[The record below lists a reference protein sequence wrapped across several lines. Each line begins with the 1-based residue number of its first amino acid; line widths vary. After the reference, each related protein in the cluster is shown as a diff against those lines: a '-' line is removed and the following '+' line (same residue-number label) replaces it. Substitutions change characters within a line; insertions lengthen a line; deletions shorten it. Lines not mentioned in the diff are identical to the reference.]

1 MEGENNQPPREPK
14 DQRVTKQPHTMQM
27 KLVTEEDKRVDHQA
41 AAPVWASRMVVDE
54 APLLED
60 ASIQDFQRDTAG
72 YVANAMEQS
81 LLLPKDIADLRSM
94 RHYEVFL
101 ELKRTWPW

>member
-1 MEGENNQPPREPK
+1 
-14 DQRVTKQPHTMQM
+14 M

-72 YVANAMEQS
+72 YVANAME
-81 LLLPKDIADLRSM
+81 
-94 RHYEVFL
+94 
-101 ELKRTWPW
+101 